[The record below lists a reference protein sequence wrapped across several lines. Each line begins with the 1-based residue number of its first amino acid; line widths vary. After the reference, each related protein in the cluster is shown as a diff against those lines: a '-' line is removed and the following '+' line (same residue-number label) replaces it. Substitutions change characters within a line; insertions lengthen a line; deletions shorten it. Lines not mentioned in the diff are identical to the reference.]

1 MFISTAEKEAI
12 RKTIETLENRILDLE
27 IHAERAKNHI
37 QAVTSMHLAS
47 RQFKA
52 PPPAPYGLKKDGTP
66 KKRPGRPLK
75 TQGAR
80 P

>member
-52 PPPAPYGLKKDGTP
+52 PAPYGLKKDGTP

-75 TQGAR
+75 TQGVR